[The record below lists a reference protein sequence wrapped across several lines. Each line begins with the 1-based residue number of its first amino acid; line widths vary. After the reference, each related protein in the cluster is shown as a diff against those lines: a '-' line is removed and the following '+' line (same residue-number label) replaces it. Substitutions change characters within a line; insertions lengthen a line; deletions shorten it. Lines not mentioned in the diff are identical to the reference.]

1 MFILHGAPLASMV
14 SARMM
19 GMGPL
24 VRLMVWPARPEAKVM
39 VCPASK
45 AHSTAARK
53 LPLSLVLVTMMGPQ
67 PCGAAGAAATSAWAG
82 AAAKAGVPPAEP
94 APRAAARRRA
104 PARRR

>member
-1 MFILHGAPLASMV
+1 MFILHGATLASMV

-45 AHSTAARK
+45 APSTAARK
-53 LPLSLVLVTMMGPQ
+53 LPPPLSLVLVTMMGPQ
-67 PCGAAGAAATSAWAG
+67 PCGAAGAAATSAWASTRQ
-82 AAAKAGVPPAEP
+82 ATVS
-94 APRAAARRRA
+94 R
-104 PARRR
+104 